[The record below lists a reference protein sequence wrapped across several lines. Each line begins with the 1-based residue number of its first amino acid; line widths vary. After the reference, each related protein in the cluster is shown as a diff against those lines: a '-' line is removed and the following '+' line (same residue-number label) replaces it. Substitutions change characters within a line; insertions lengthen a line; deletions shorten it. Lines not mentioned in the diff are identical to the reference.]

1 MKSINIL
8 LVEDNEGD
16 ILLTTEAF
24 EESKIVNEINVIRNG
39 EEAIR
44 YFEAL
49 NNKDPHPDLVLLDIN
64 LPKKSGHEVLMYV
77 KSHEKFKH
85 IPVIM
90 LTTSSSEKDIL
101 LCYNNYVNCYITKPI
116 DVSDFMKAISKVED
130 FWINI
135 VTIPIK

>member
-24 EESKIVNEINVIRNG
+24 EDSKIVNTINVIRNG
-39 EEAIR
+39 EEAINH
-44 YFEAL
+44 FEAL
-49 NNKDPHPDLVLLDIN
+49 NGKGQYPDLVLLDVN
-64 LPKKSGHEVLMYV
+64 LPKKSGHEVLAYL
-77 KSHEKFKH
+77 KNSDKFKA

-90 LTTSSSEKDIL
+90 LTTSSSEKDIML
-101 LCYNNYVNCYITKPI
+101 SYQHYVNCYITKPI
-116 DVSDFMKAISKVED
+116 DVSDFMTAINKIED

-135 VTIPIK
+135 VSIPSK